1 MFLWQLFL
9 VRLHLAQFLFPLSE
23 QVNGHVP
30 ACPIFLLAHPA
41 NGRNARL
48 GQCMVYH
55 PAVHEVF
62 GAEAVMVDD
71 FPHAAV
77 NEHIAYGHQA
87 TGTVDIFRDK
97 IITQVAYMICQPG
110 DAHFRRY
117 GQFILCPV
125 FFPSVSVHITIRSQ
139 ICTGVKNCPCACCP
153 FLELSAMKRS
163 PNASYQDAASAASA

>member
-97 IITQVAYMICQPG
+97 IITQVGVHDMPAG
-110 DAHFRRY
+110 DAHFRR
-117 GQFILCPV
+117 
-125 FFPSVSVHITIRSQ
+125 
-139 ICTGVKNCPCACCP
+139 
-153 FLELSAMKRS
+153 
-163 PNASYQDAASAASA
+163 

>member
-9 VRLHLAQFLFPLSE
+9 VRLHLAQFLFLLSE

-62 GAEAVMVDD
+62 GEEAVMVDD
-71 FPHAAV
+71 LTYAAMY
-77 NEHIAYGHQA
+77 EHVANGHQA
-87 TGTVDIFRDK
+87 TGTVDIFCNQ
-97 IITQVAYMICQPG
+97 IITQVAYMICQQETPTSAGRVVYPLPG
-110 DAHFRRY
+110 LFFRPFPYTLPSGRRY
-117 GQFILCPV
+117 V
-125 FFPSVSVHITIRSQ
+125 R
-139 ICTGVKNCPCACCP
+139 
-153 FLELSAMKRS
+153 E
-163 PNASYQDAASAASA
+163 

>member
-1 MFLWQLFL
+1 MFINSAMFLWQLFL

-97 IITQVAYMICQPG
+97 IITQVAYMICQQETPTSAGRVVYPLPG
-110 DAHFRRY
+110 LFFVRFRTHYHQVADMY
-117 GQFILCPV
+117 G
-125 FFPSVSVHITIRSQ
+125 SE
-139 ICTGVKNCPCACCP
+139 
-153 FLELSAMKRS
+153 ELPLRLLSLSGTERHEK
-163 PNASYQDAASAASA
+163 AS

>member
-1 MFLWQLFL
+1 MFINSAMFLWQLFL
-9 VRLHLAQFLFPLSE
+9 VRLHLAQFLFLLSE

-62 GAEAVMVDD
+62 GAEAVMVED

-97 IITQVAYMICQPG
+97 IITQVAYICLL
-110 DAHFRRY
+110 Y
-117 GQFILCPV
+117 T
-125 FFPSVSVHITIRSQ
+125 S
-139 ICTGVKNCPCACCP
+139 
-153 FLELSAMKRS
+153 
-163 PNASYQDAASAASA
+163 DAADE

>member
-1 MFLWQLFL
+1 MFINSAMFLWQLFL
-9 VRLHLAQFLFPLSE
+9 VRLHLAQFLFLLSE

-77 NEHIAYGHQA
+77 NEHIAYDGSRR
-87 TGTVDIFRDK
+87 VFRQTWWSRSCRQNCVNRLR
-97 IITQVAYMICQPG
+97 ISVCRYSW
-110 DAHFRRY
+110 FRCFE
-117 GQFILCPV
+117 G
-125 FFPSVSVHITIRSQ
+125 ST
-139 ICTGVKNCPCACCP
+139 
-153 FLELSAMKRS
+153 LSWRH
-163 PNASYQDAASAASA
+163 

>member
-1 MFLWQLFL
+1 MFINSAMFLWQLFL
-9 VRLHLAQFLFPLSE
+9 VRLHLAQFLFLLSE

-97 IITQVAYMICQPG
+97 IITQVAYMICQQETPTSAGRVVYPLPG
-110 DAHFRRY
+110 
-117 GQFILCPV
+117 L
-125 FFPSVSVHITIRSQ
+125 
-139 ICTGVKNCPCACCP
+139 
-153 FLELSAMKRS
+153 L
-163 PNASYQDAASAASA
+163 